1 VVRMSDDRTVTKSIF
16 WETRWEKKSREL
28 KINSQLTHF
37 VRFVPCCAED
47 TENYIQNSQ
56 MPITIDYPHKK
67 TEPCVTFK
75 ALMLH
80 SLYEHVAY

>member
-1 VVRMSDDRTVTKSIF
+1 VVRMSDDRIVTKSIF
-16 WETRWEKKSREL
+16 GETRWEKKSREL

-37 VRFVPCCAED
+37 VRFVPRCAED

-67 TEPCVTFK
+67 NRTMRNFQSINAAFAV
-75 ALMLH
+75 
-80 SLYEHVAY
+80 